1 MEYCEERRVAWA
13 RKEEEDEARKRDA
26 KRKEDHWRLLRESV
40 TFLRENDDKWH
51 RRRIKEVAN
60 LKEEEKR
67 DRLAICKE
75 KKKKYGIKSMNKEE
89 SRRLKERTEERMMIS
104 EAKANYWKKY
114 RSGGDGVEEDKH
126 AKEWRKL
133 KEGVISLEEK
143 GGWI

>member
-1 MEYCEERRVAWA
+1 MQSVRR
-13 RKEEEDEARKRDA
+13 
-26 KRKEDHWRLLRESV
+26 
-40 TFLRENDDKWH
+40 
-51 RRRIKEVAN
+51 
-60 LKEEEKR
+60 
-67 DRLAICKE
+67 
-75 KKKKYGIKSMNKEE
+75 KYGIKSMNKEE